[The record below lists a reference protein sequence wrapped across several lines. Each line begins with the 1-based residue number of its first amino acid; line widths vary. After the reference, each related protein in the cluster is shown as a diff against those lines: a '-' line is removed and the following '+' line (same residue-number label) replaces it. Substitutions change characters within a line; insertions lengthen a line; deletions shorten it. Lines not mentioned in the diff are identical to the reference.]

1 MSSLPPSSLP
11 GGELVDAIPPSSVEE
26 DDTMDDDAATE
37 ADASSSSN
45 FVVTIVKSWGNDWSV
60 GGSGTTL
67 PAISQA
73 VGGGMIILV
82 TTIIIVI
89 VASSSLSCCF
99 GFHQSSITASTSKR
113 ARSNNHS
120 SIHHPHDHR
129 HRSST
134 LLCMVRNV
142 DLPEAIVFYGIESIM
157 EAHVATNANNKECSI
172 QRLLRPGVK
181 RLLEECNEVGTAS
194 LLLSEDNI
202 NDDDYNNR
210 LVSIFREA
218 YNNDDD
224 TVHCSN
230 TIHVRCLNHTFLTH
244 TLLANNEAGYNNHS
258 DDNDDESLIF
268 YNLQANGRSPSPA
281 FLLDSLNS
289 VQINPRGFGGHS
301 GFGRGQWTEPRR
313 CPLPARTVVFIAGD
327 WSSSTP
333 PPPQEEGEETKRERI
348 VKTKRST
355 LSRDRCSAARAAGCR
370 IIYLE
375 QQQQQQQQPSLDD
388 PTTNS
393 QQHLVM
399 IHDDES
405 TMSLCDAVIDTY
417 GNDNIRELLQPISL
431 DAISTPGNYW
441 LNPPTPRDDFGNS
454 VSVDDLVN
462 KYHSERLVHHRASC
476 ESLQEDERDENVNE
490 GIMSEQEIDSIL
502 ADLDGP

>member
-1 MSSLPPSSLP
+1 MI
-11 GGELVDAIPPSSVEE
+11 GGSV
-26 DDTMDDDAATE
+26 
-37 ADASSSSN
+37 
-45 FVVTIVKSWGNDWSV
+45 GG

-73 VGGGMIILV
+73 DGGGMIILV

-89 VASSSLSCCF
+89 VASSSLSFTCCF
-99 GFHQSSITASTSKR
+99 GFHQSSITATSKR

-157 EAHVATNANNKECSI
+157 EPSATTANNKECSI

-194 LLLSEDNI
+194 LLLSEDI

-230 TIHVRCLNHTFLTH
+230 NIHVRCLNHTFLTH

-388 PTTNS
+388 PTTNG

-462 KYHSERLVHHRASC
+462 KYHLERLASC

>member
-1 MSSLPPSSLP
+1 
-11 GGELVDAIPPSSVEE
+11 
-26 DDTMDDDAATE
+26 
-37 ADASSSSN
+37 
-45 FVVTIVKSWGNDWSV
+45 
-60 GGSGTTL
+60 
-67 PAISQA
+67 
-73 VGGGMIILV
+73 MIILV
-82 TTIIIVI
+82 TTIVI
-89 VASSSLSCCF
+89 VASSSLSFTCCF
-99 GFHQSSITASTSKR
+99 GFQQSSITATSKR

-120 SIHHPHDHR
+120 IHHPHEHR

-157 EAHVATNANNKECSI
+157 EPSATTANNKECSML

-194 LLLSEDNI
+194 LLLSEDSN
-202 NDDDYNNR
+202 DDYNNR
-210 LVSIFREA
+210 LESMFREIA
-218 YNNDDD
+218 NND
-224 TVHCSN
+224 
-230 TIHVRCLNHTFLTH
+230 IHVRCLNHTFLTH

-258 DDNDDESLIF
+258 DDNDDGSLIF

-301 GFGRGQWTEPRR
+301 GFGRGQWIEPRR

-333 PPPQEEGEETKRERI
+333 PQEEGEETKGERI

-375 QQQQQQQQPSLDD
+375 QQQQQQPSLDD

-399 IHDDES
+399 IHDDKS

-454 VSVDDLVN
+454 VSVDDLAN
-462 KYHSERLVHHRASC
+462 KYHLERLVHHRASC